1 MTNWE
6 LILLN
11 AYYIGVAIA
20 FLVKDIF
27 WLRLIM
33 IVAGICMILHG
44 FLSDNKVVIAWLS
57 LFTIINVAQVIRILI
72 ENKDIKLGEDIINIY
87 KNIFSCMTQKE
98 FRRLW
103 NQGEIKSASNGE
115 ILCQDSQKMDNM
127 IFLIKGK
134 CFVKKKDKQIAELS
148 TGHFIAEMGFLTGK
162 PASADVIAA
171 ENVSYIVWSYKK
183 LNRIKEINPDLYNKF
198 HLILSKDLTNKLK
211 RYL

>member
-33 IVAGICMILHG
+33 IVAGICMIFHG
-44 FLSDNKVVIAWLS
+44 FLSDNKVIIAWLS

-87 KNIFSCMTQKE
+87 KNTFSDMTQKE

-134 CFVKKKDKQIAELS
+134 CLVKKKDKQIAELS
-148 TGHFIAEMGFLTGK
+148 TGHFIAEMG
-162 PASADVIAA
+162 
-171 ENVSYIVWSYKK
+171 
-183 LNRIKEINPDLYNKF
+183 
-198 HLILSKDLTNKLK
+198 
-211 RYL
+211 